1 MMTTGL
7 CGRDSTLLIPNAI
20 GLALQ
25 PAIFGLKRR
34 CGPAKRVLRAPSQAR
49 ESR

>member
-1 MMTTGL
+1 MTTTGL

-20 GLALQ
+20 ALVLQ

-34 CGPAKRVLRAPSQAR
+34 CGRAKRVLRTPLQAR